1 MSIELEY
8 ALEHKNDPAVLC
20 CRMEPG
26 EISHHN
32 LEDPAIFPDL
42 VDTGLLKLD
51 GCLTIGQCLGA
62 TLKETSDSLTP
73 LTAEIVDNIQ
83 DPDAADGGEEEAP
96 AAEEADPAADEE
108 EAPAEEAAPVAAPAM
123 AVPAG
128 TQMTFGGGVVKLY
141 IAEGKDIAIEFP
153 V

>member
-42 VDTGLLKLD
+42 VDTGLLNID
-51 GCLTIGQCLGA
+51 GCLTIAQCLGA
-62 TLKETSDSLTP
+62 TLKETCDSLTP
-73 LTAEIVDNIQ
+73 LTPALVDNIQ
-83 DPDAADGGEEEAP
+83 DPDSGD
-96 AAEEADPAADEE
+96 AEEADVADET
-108 EAPAEEAAPVAAPAM
+108 ADVPAEAVAAEL
-123 AVPAG
+123 AVPTG
-128 TQMTFGGGVVKLY
+128 TQMTFSGGVVKLY
-141 IAEGKDIAIEFP
+141 IAEGKDISIEFP

>member
-1 MSIELEY
+1 
-8 ALEHKNDPAVLC
+8 
-20 CRMEPG
+20 MEPG

-42 VDTGLLKLD
+42 VDTGLLSLD

-62 TLKETSDSLTP
+62 TLKEVKDSLTP
-73 LTAEIVDNIQ
+73 LTADIVDNIQ
-83 DPDAADGGEEEAP
+83 DPDKADG
-96 AAEEADPAADEE
+96 D
-108 EAPAEEAAPVAAPAM
+108 APAEEAAEEVAAAPAV

-128 TQMTFGGGVVKLY
+128 TQVTFGGGVVKLY

>member
-62 TLKETSDSLTP
+62 TLKEVSDSLTP

-83 DPDAADGGEEEAP
+83 DPAAGEEEA
-96 AAEEADPAADEE
+96 AE
-108 EAPAEEAAPVAAPAM
+108 EAPAEAAAPAM

-141 IAEGKDIAIEFP
+141 IAEGKDIHIEFP

>member
-42 VDTGLLKLD
+42 VDTGLLSLD
-51 GCLTIGQCLGA
+51 GAMTIGQCLGA
-62 TLKETSDSLTP
+62 TLKEVQDSLTP
-73 LTAEIVDNIQ
+73 LTADLVDNIQ
-83 DPDAADGGEEEAP
+83 DPDAAGG
-96 AAEEADPAADEE
+96 D
-108 EAPAEEAAPVAAPAM
+108 APAEEGGDAEAAVPAV

-128 TQMTFGGGVVKLY
+128 TQMTFTGGVVKLY

>member
-42 VDTGLLKLD
+42 VDTGLLNID
-51 GCLTIGQCLGA
+51 GCLTIGQCIGA
-62 TLKETSDSLTP
+62 TLKETCDSLTP
-73 LTAEIVDNIQ
+73 LTPALVDNIQ
-83 DPDAADGGEEEAP
+83 DADSADAEEVEEVDAELAAP
-96 AAEEADPAADEE
+96 AA
-108 EAPAEEAAPVAAPAM
+108 AEL

-128 TQMTFGGGVVKLY
+128 TQVTFSGGVVKLY
-141 IAEGKDIAIEFP
+141 IAEGKDISIEFP

>member
-42 VDTGLLKLD
+42 IDTGLLNID
-51 GCLTIGQCLGA
+51 GCITIGQALGA

-73 LTAEIVDNIQ
+73 LTPAIVDNIQ
-83 DPDAADGGEEEAP
+83 DPDAGEAEA
-96 AAEEADPAADEE
+96 AE
-108 EAPAEEAAPVAAPAM
+108 EAPAEAAAPAM
-123 AVPAG
+123 TVPEG
-128 TQMTFGGGVVKLY
+128 TQVKFGGGVVKLY
-141 IAEGKDIAIEFP
+141 IAEGKDISIEFP

>member
-26 EISHHN
+26 EIGHHN

-62 TLKETSDSLTP
+62 TLKETADSLTP

-83 DPDAADGGEEEAP
+83 DPDAAGGDEAP
-96 AAEEADPAADEE
+96 AEAAAEEA
-108 EAPAEEAAPVAAPAM
+108 AAPVVAA
-123 AVPAG
+123 PAG
-128 TQMTFGGGVVKLY
+128 TQMTFSGGVVKLY

>member
-42 VDTGLLKLD
+42 VDTGLLNLD
-51 GCLTIGQCLGA
+51 GCLTIGQCIGA
-62 TLKETSDSLTP
+62 TLKEVADSLTP
-73 LTAEIVDNIQ
+73 LTAAIVDNIQ
-83 DPDAADGGEEEAP
+83 APEAGG
-96 AAEEADPAADEE
+96 D
-108 EAPAEEAAPVAAPAM
+108 APAEEAAAETAAAAI

-128 TQMTFGGGVVKLY
+128 TQVAFSGGVVKLY
-141 IAEGKDIAIEFP
+141 IAEGKDISIEFP

>member
-1 MSIELEY
+1 
-8 ALEHKNDPAVLC
+8 
-20 CRMEPG
+20 MEPG

-83 DPDAADGGEEEAP
+83 DP
-96 AAEEADPAADEE
+96 AADEE
-108 EAPAEEAAPVAAPAM
+108 EAPAEEAAPAAAPAM

>member
-42 VDTGLLKLD
+42 VDTGLLNLD
-51 GCLTIGQCLGA
+51 GALTIGQCIGA
-62 TLKETSDSLTP
+62 TLKETCDSLTP
-73 LTAEIVDNIQ
+73 LTVAIVDNIQ
-83 DPDAADGGEEEAP
+83 TVAD
-96 AAEEADPAADEE
+96 D
-108 EAPAEEAAPVAAPAM
+108 APAEETAEAAEAAAPAM

-128 TQMTFGGGVVKLY
+128 TQMTVAGGVVRLY

>member
-42 VDTGLLKLD
+42 VDTGLLSLD

-62 TLKETSDSLTP
+62 TLKEVQDSLTP
-73 LTAEIVDNIQ
+73 LTADLVDNIQ
-83 DPDAADGGEEEAP
+83 DPDAAGGES
-96 AAEEADPAADEE
+96 
-108 EAPAEEAAPVAAPAM
+108 PAEEVGDAEAAVPAV

>member
-42 VDTGLLKLD
+42 VDTGLLNLD
-51 GCLTIGQCLGA
+51 GALTIGQCIGA
-62 TLKETSDSLTP
+62 TLKETKDSLTP
-73 LTAEIVDNIQ
+73 LTADIVDNIQ
-83 DPDAADGGEEEAP
+83 DPDAGT
-96 AAEEADPAADEE
+96 AET
-108 EAPAEEAAPVAAPAM
+108 PAEEAAVEAAPVM

-128 TQMTFGGGVVKLY
+128 TQVAFSGGVVKLY

>member
-8 ALEHKNDPAVLC
+8 ALEHKDDPAVLC

-42 VDTGLLKLD
+42 VDTGLLNID
-51 GCLTIGQCLGA
+51 GCLTIGQCIGA
-62 TLKETSDSLTP
+62 TLKETCDSLTP
-73 LTAEIVDNIQ
+73 LTPEIVDNIQ
-83 DPDAADGGEEEAP
+83 SPDAAEAEMEENED
-96 AAEEADPAADEE
+96 AAESTEVAVVPA
-108 EAPAEEAAPVAAPAM
+108 VAA
-123 AVPAG
+123 PAG
-128 TQMTFGGGVVKLY
+128 TQMTISGGVVKLY

>member
-42 VDTGLLKLD
+42 VDTGLLNLD
-51 GCLTIGQCLGA
+51 GALTIGQCIGA
-62 TLKETSDSLTP
+62 TLKETCDSLTP
-73 LTAEIVDNIQ
+73 LTAAIVDNIQ
-83 DPDAADGGEEEAP
+83 DPDKAGGDAP
-96 AAEEADPAADEE
+96 AE
-108 EAPAEEAAPVAAPAM
+108 EAPAEEAAAPAM

-128 TQMTFGGGVVKLY
+128 TQMTFSGGVVKLY
-141 IAEGKDIAIEFP
+141 IAEGKDISIEFP

>member
-62 TLKETSDSLTP
+62 TLKEVSDSLTP

-83 DPDAADGGEEEAP
+83 DPAAGEEDAA
-96 AAEEADPAADEE
+96 E
-108 EAPAEEAAPVAAPAM
+108 EAPAEAAAPAL

-141 IAEGKDIAIEFP
+141 IAEGKDISIEFP

>member
-83 DPDAADGGEEEAP
+83 DP
-96 AAEEADPAADEE
+96 AADEA
-108 EAPAEEAAPVAAPAM
+108 EAPAEAAARAAAPAV

-128 TQMTFGGGVVKLY
+128 TQVTFGGGVVKLY

>member
-62 TLKETSDSLTP
+62 TLKEVSDSLTP

-83 DPDAADGGEEEAP
+83 DPEAGEAA
-96 AAEEADPAADEE
+96 AAE
-108 EAPAEEAAPVAAPAM
+108 EAPAEAAAPAV

-128 TQMTFGGGVVKLY
+128 TQMTFSGGVVKLY

>member
-1 MSIELEY
+1 
-8 ALEHKNDPAVLC
+8 
-20 CRMEPG
+20 MEPG

-62 TLKETSDSLTP
+62 TLKEVSDSLTP

-83 DPDAADGGEEEAP
+83 DPSAGEEE
-96 AAEEADPAADEE
+96 
-108 EAPAEEAAPVAAPAM
+108 
-123 AVPAG
+123 

>member
-42 VDTGLLKLD
+42 VDTGLLNLD

-73 LTAEIVDNIQ
+73 LTAAIVDNIQ
-83 DPDAADGGEEEAP
+83 DPAAAD
-96 AAEEADPAADEE
+96 
-108 EAPAEEAAPVAAPAM
+108 EAPAEEAAAPAEAAPAM

-128 TQMTFGGGVVKLY
+128 TQVTFGGGVVKLY

>member
-62 TLKETSDSLTP
+62 TLKEVSDSLTP

-83 DPDAADGGEEEAP
+83 DPDAGAEETPEEEA
-96 AAEEADPAADEE
+96 AEA
-108 EAPAEEAAPVAAPAM
+108 AAPAM

-128 TQMTFGGGVVKLY
+128 TQVTLGGGVVRLY

>member
-26 EISHHN
+26 VIGHHN
-32 LEDPAIFPDL
+32 LEDPAIFPAL

-62 TLKETSDSLTP
+62 TLKEVSDSLTP

-83 DPDAADGGEEEAP
+83 DPEAGEEA
-96 AAEEADPAADEE
+96 AAEEAP
-108 EAPAEEAAPVAAPAM
+108 EEAAVPAV

>member
-1 MSIELEY
+1 MFTGGYDMSIELEY

-42 VDTGLLKLD
+42 IDTGLLNID
-51 GCLTIGQCLGA
+51 GCITIGQALGA

-73 LTAEIVDNIQ
+73 LTPAIVDNIQ
-83 DPDAADGGEEEAP
+83 DPDAGEEEA
-96 AAEEADPAADEE
+96 AE
-108 EAPAEEAAPVAAPAM
+108 EAPAEEAAPAM

-128 TQMTFGGGVVKLY
+128 TQVKVGGGVVKLY
-141 IAEGKDIAIEFP
+141 IAEGKDISIEFP

>member
-42 VDTGLLKLD
+42 VDTGLLNLD

-73 LTAEIVDNIQ
+73 LTAAIVDNIQ
-83 DPDAADGGEEEAP
+83 DPAAD
-96 AAEEADPAADEE
+96 
-108 EAPAEEAAPVAAPAM
+108 EAPAEEAAEPAEAAAPAM

-128 TQMTFGGGVVKLY
+128 TQVTVGGGVVKLY

>member
-42 VDTGLLKLD
+42 VDTGLLKLA

-62 TLKETSDSLTP
+62 TLKEVSDSLTP

-83 DPDAADGGEEEAP
+83 DPDAGEEEA
-96 AAEEADPAADEE
+96 AE
-108 EAPAEEAAPVAAPAM
+108 EAPAEAAAPAM

>member
-62 TLKETSDSLTP
+62 TLKEVSDSLTP

-83 DPDAADGGEEEAP
+83 DPAAGEEDAA
-96 AAEEADPAADEE
+96 E
-108 EAPAEEAAPVAAPAM
+108 EAPAEAAAPALT
-123 AVPAG
+123 VPAG

>member
-20 CRMEPG
+20 CRMEG
-26 EISHHN
+26 GNEITHHN

-51 GCLTIGQCLGA
+51 GCLTIAQVLGA

-73 LTAEIVDNIQ
+73 LTEAIVDNIQ
-83 DPDAADGGEEEAP
+83 DPEAGG
-96 AAEEADPAADEE
+96 E
-108 EAPAEEAAPVAAPAM
+108 EAPAEEAEAPAAAPA
-123 AVPAG
+123 AVVPAG
-128 TQMTFGGGVVKLY
+128 TQMTFSGGVVKLY

>member
-62 TLKETSDSLTP
+62 TLKEVSDSLTQ

-83 DPDAADGGEEEAP
+83 DPAADEEA
-96 AAEEADPAADEE
+96 AEE
-108 EAPAEEAAPVAAPAM
+108 EAPAEAAPAV

-128 TQMTFGGGVVKLY
+128 TQVAFSGGVVKLY

>member
-42 VDTGLLKLD
+42 IDTGLLNID

-62 TLKETSDSLTP
+62 TLKETCDSLTP
-73 LTAEIVDNIQ
+73 LTPALVDNIQ
-83 DPDAADGGEEEAP
+83 DPAAS
-96 AAEEADPAADEE
+96 E
-108 EAPAEEAAPVAAPAM
+108 EAPAEEAPAEEAAAPAM

-128 TQMTFGGGVVKLY
+128 TQVKFSGGVVKLY
-141 IAEGKDIAIEFP
+141 IAEGKDISIEFP

>member
-42 VDTGLLKLD
+42 VDTGLLNLD
-51 GCLTIGQCLGA
+51 GCLTIGQCIGA
-62 TLKETSDSLTP
+62 TLKEVSDSLTP
-73 LTAEIVDNIQ
+73 LTAAIVDNIQ
-83 DPDAADGGEEEAP
+83 DPEAGEE
-96 AAEEADPAADEE
+96 AAEEAP
-108 EAPAEEAAPVAAPAM
+108 EAAVPATPAFAA
-123 AVPAG
+123 PAG
-128 TQMTFGGGVVKLY
+128 TQMTFSGGVVKLY

>member
-62 TLKETSDSLTP
+62 TLKEVSDSLTP

-83 DPDAADGGEEEAP
+83 DPAAGEEEA
-96 AAEEADPAADEE
+96 AEEAP
-108 EAPAEEAAPVAAPAM
+108 EEAAAPAL

-141 IAEGKDIAIEFP
+141 IAEGKDIHIEFP